1 MIFYKNLDMIFKYIV
16 KKILFSITTLFIIV
30 TITFFL
36 MKSIPGDPFSQEQTI
51 PEEIMKNLYE
61 YYELDKP
68 LYIQYFKYLKGFVTF
83 DLGPSF
89 KYEGRTV
96 NQIINQGFPISAVL
110 GLSAL
115 FLAIFWGV
123 MWGSIAAFNKG
134 KILDHIAMVIA
145 VGGMSVPSFISA
157 TILQYIF
164 SVKLGILP
172 IARWGTIFHVI
183 LPSIALASFP
193 SAFIARLTRSSMV
206 EVLQK
211 EYILTAKA
219 KGLSKFQIWKNH
231 VLKNSLL
238 PVISYLGTLFASITT
253 GSFIVEK
260 IFGIPG
266 LGGWMV
272 SSITN
277 RDYTIIMGLTI
288 FYSFLLLVSMTFT
301 DIIYFILNPKLKHRL
316 QTYDLI

>member
-1 MIFYKNLDMIFKYIV
+1 MVFKYIV
-16 KKILFSITTLFIIV
+16 KKLLFFALTLFTVV
-30 TITFFL
+30 TLTFFL
-36 MKSIPGDPFSQEQTI
+36 MKSIPGDPFTQEQTI
-51 PEEIMKNLYE
+51 PEEIMKSLYE
-61 YYELDKP
+61 HYGLDKP
-68 LYIQYFKYLKGFVTF
+68 LHIQYFKYIKGFLTL

-89 KYEGRTV
+89 KYEGRTT
-96 NQIINQGFPISAVL
+96 NQIIREGFPISATL
-110 GLSAL
+110 GCIAL
-115 FLAIFWGV
+115 MLAIFWGV
-123 MWGSIAAFNKG
+123 LWGSIAAFYKE
-134 KILDHIAMVIA
+134 KFLDHFAMILA
-145 VGGMSVPSFISA
+145 VAGMSVPSFITA
-157 TILQYIF
+157 TLLQYIF
-164 SVKLGILP
+164 SIKLGVLP
-172 IARWGTIFHVI
+172 IARWGTFAHMI
-183 LPSIALASFP
+183 LPAIALASFP
-193 SAFIARLTRSSMV
+193 SAFIARMTRASMV

-219 KGLSKFQIWKNH
+219 KGLSKFQIWKKH

-288 FYSFLLLVSMTFT
+288 FYSFILLISITIT
-301 DIIYFILNPKLKHRL
+301 DIIYFFLDPRIKDRFQNYEL
-316 QTYDLI
+316 T

>member
-1 MIFYKNLDMIFKYIV
+1 MVFKYIL
-16 KKILFSITTLFIIV
+16 KKLLYFAITLFTVV
-30 TITFFL
+30 TLTFFL
-36 MKSIPGDPFSQEQTI
+36 MKSIPGDPFTQEQAI
-51 PEEIMKNLYE
+51 PEEIMQNLYE
-61 YYELDKP
+61 HYGLDKP
-68 LYIQYFKYLKGFVTF
+68 LHIQYLKYIKGFLTL

-89 KYEGRTV
+89 KYEGRTT
-96 NQIINQGFPISAVL
+96 NQIIKEGFPISATL
-110 GLSAL
+110 GLIA
-115 FLAIFWGV
+115 FGLAIFWGIL
-123 MWGSIAAFNKG
+123 WGSIAAFYKG
-134 KILDHIAMVIA
+134 RYLDHFGMLLA
-145 VGGMSVPSFISA
+145 VAGMSVPSFITA
-157 TILQYIF
+157 TLLQYIF
-164 SVKLGILP
+164 SIKLGVLP
-172 IARWGTIFHVI
+172 IARWGTFSHMI
-183 LPSIALASFP
+183 LPAIALASFP
-193 SAFIARLTRSSMV
+193 SAFIARMTRASMV

-219 KGLSKFQIWKNH
+219 KGLSKFQIWKKH

-288 FYSFLLLVSMTFT
+288 FYSFILLISITIT
-301 DIIYFILNPKLKHRL
+301 DIIYFFLDPRIKDRFQNYELS
-316 QTYDLI
+316 

>member
-1 MIFYKNLDMIFKYIV
+1 MIFKYIL
-16 KKILFSITTLFIIV
+16 KKLFYFAVTLFTVV
-30 TITFFL
+30 TMTFFL
-36 MKSIPGDPFSQEQTI
+36 MKAIPGDPFTQEQAI

-61 YYELDKP
+61 HYGLDKP
-68 LYIQYFKYLKGFVTF
+68 LYVQYFKYIKGFLTL

-89 KYEGRTV
+89 KYEGRTT
-96 NQIINQGFPISAVL
+96 NQIIKEGFPISAIL
-110 GLSAL
+110 GLIAL
-115 FLAIFWGV
+115 ILAVFWGIL
-123 MWGSIAAFNKG
+123 WGSIAAFNKG
-134 KILDHIAMVIA
+134 KYLDHFAMLLA
-145 VGGMSVPSFISA
+145 VAGMSVPSFITA

-164 SVKLGILP
+164 SIKLGILP
-172 IARWGTIFHVI
+172 IARWGNFSHMV

-193 SAFIARLTRSSMV
+193 SAFIARMTRASMV

-211 EYILTAKA
+211 EYILTAHS
-219 KGLSKFQIWKNH
+219 KGLSKFQIWKKH

-288 FYSFLLLVSMTFT
+288 FYSFILLISITIT
-301 DIIYFILNPKLKHRL
+301 DIIYFFLDPRIKDRFQNYELS
-316 QTYDLI
+316 